1 MKFHCVVVSHSR
13 ASGFSR
19 LLRSVL
25 WITFV
30 VVMVPFWIVASAL
43 VYVPAV
49 AWHRYRAPERTSI
62 MMHRAREAA
71 AENIVWSPRYEWVPL
86 EAVPAHLERA
96 VLIGED
102 SRFYDHTGFD
112 YEEIRSAWDRWRRGG
127 QLRGASTITQ
137 QAARSLY
144 LSPSRNAF
152 RKLREAVITVGM
164 EAILSKDRILELYLN
179 VAEWGPGVFGVEAA
193 SQTYFGQS
201 VSQVTRQQ
209 AALLAATLPAPRTA
223 NPARPTRGL
232 RRRQGRILDRM
243 ERWDRSPEQPTEEP
257 SREPIRRPAESI
269 EWPSEGP

>member
-1 MKFHCVVVSHSR
+1 
-13 ASGFSR
+13 
-19 LLRSVL
+19 
-25 WITFV
+25 
-30 VVMVPFWIVASAL
+30 MVHL
-43 VYVPAV
+43 PAV
-49 AWHRYRAPERTSI
+49 AWHRYSAPVRTSI

-71 AENIVWSPRYEWVPL
+71 ADDVVWNPRYEWVTLETVPL
-86 EAVPAHLERA
+86 HLERA

-102 SRFYDHTGFD
+102 SRFYDHAGFD
-112 YEEIRSAWDRWRRGG
+112 YEEIRSAWDRWRQDGR
-127 QLRGASTITQ
+127 LRGASTITQ

-179 VAEWGPGVFGVEAA
+179 VAEWGPGIFGVEAA
-193 SQTYFGQS
+193 SQTYFGRP

-223 NPARPTRGL
+223 NPAHPTRGL
-232 RRRQGRILDRM
+232 RRRQERILERM
-243 ERWDRSPEQPTEEP
+243 ERWDRPPEQPTEKR
-257 SREPIRRPAESI
+257 SVEPIRRPAESI